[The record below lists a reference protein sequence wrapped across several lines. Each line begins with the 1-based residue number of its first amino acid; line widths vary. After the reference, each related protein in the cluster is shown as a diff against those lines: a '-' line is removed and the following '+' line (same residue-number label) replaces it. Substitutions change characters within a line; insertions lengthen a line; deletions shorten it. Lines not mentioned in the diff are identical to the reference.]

1 MWVEET
7 RHQLLVRPRH
17 QLLQK
22 HNQEKSCLYF
32 IFVFISFFFFSFL
45 LFRDCYYYTLLPLRY
60 KDPVVLI
67 VAFMLLTWSFPF
79 QQTCGNHI
87 VIKLNSFHNQSQ
99 NSLPGSKPSPWINL
113 VNPNQHFKIFV
124 WKVRN
129 VVVLKTLLKKSN
141 TI

>member
-1 MWVEET
+1 MS
-7 RHQLLVRPRH
+7 LF
-17 QLLQK
+17 
-22 HNQEKSCLYF
+22 YF
-32 IFVFISFFFFSFL
+32 CFYFLFFNFISFL

-99 NSLPGSKPSPWINL
+99 NSLPGSKPRPWINL
-113 VNPNQHFKIFV
+113 VNPNQHFKVFV
-124 WKVRN
+124 RKVKN

-141 TI
+141 RISARY